1 MNRSSSIA
9 PFLCLFFIFSCKT
22 QEQIRRQQMV
32 DNMALQMVQ
41 NQKLSANATVQLQS
55 LEEKISHITGKFE
68 EKNHKKEII
77 IQKDLEILKK
87 KMSILQELD
96 QNNQS
101 QINALD
107 SDIEVIKLKLEEN
120 KKFMTKVLET
130 LDKIS
135 KKSIP
140 KKINPYNKA
149 IRLYRSGRYQKARPA
164 LERLLKSRRV
174 RGNKKARVY
183 HNLGMIAYMNKRY
196 GEATV
201 LFSKLFTQFPKAPYN
216 PNGLLFLGKSFL
228 KLGQKENAKGIFKEL
243 IKKYPKSK
251 KAKEAKKYL

>member
-1 MNRSSSIA
+1 
-9 PFLCLFFIFSCKT
+9 
-22 QEQIRRQQMV
+22 MV

-140 KKINPYNKA
+140 KKINPYN
-149 IRLYRSGRYQKARPA
+149 
-164 LERLLKSRRV
+164 
-174 RGNKKARVY
+174 
-183 HNLGMIAYMNKRY
+183 
-196 GEATV
+196 
-201 LFSKLFTQFPKAPYN
+201 
-216 PNGLLFLGKSFL
+216 
-228 KLGQKENAKGIFKEL
+228 
-243 IKKYPKSK
+243 
-251 KAKEAKKYL
+251 